1 MRVAIREQLAALVL
15 FAVLLAL
22 AVISIPTWIFVHNF
36 VVDVESDGLA
46 LTATLKAAAI
56 ASELELGQTI
66 CQTVATRILL
76 QQAFIDFYN
85 QNSSHPF
92 LNARADLESAMA
104 ARGGLS
110 GLLQARLYSRNTTGG
125 DHRGLLSVTGAG
137 VGNGT
142 NNIQLPYLTPDGSKV
157 NLSDTEYGYPPSL
170 YPNITYTNLGYPNP
184 YVQST
189 PAFGAYAFPNVNL
202 STGGGLLLGPLV
214 INETFA
220 LISLTIPVRSFAISG
235 FILGYMTLVL
245 SAGSLSSI
253 QMSPEGL
260 GSTGVVLLVG
270 PANPSNRFNVSQP
283 ASNDTYSPTQPS
295 FKNTPFPSLTKVY
308 TRKLSPLDNS
318 TVDLSTTNEQGVPV
332 AVGVA
337 RPATTLVN
345 WAIVVEKAKSEAYEP
360 IDKLRD
366 ILLGC
371 VFGTAGLVAIL
382 VFPCAHLSVL
392 SIRRLKAATEK
403 SINPPGYDE
412 EFDDGFDEEHPS
424 SGATSSKRSDRG
436 FFATIWRRIW
446 REKKAIPI
454 SEADAH
460 RHVFKIPGR
469 VEVGKHY
476 ITDELTELTDTFNS
490 MTDELLKQYTSL
502 EEKVAERTRE
512 LEVSKRAAEA
522 ANESKTLFIA
532 NISHE
537 LKTPLNGIMG
547 MCAVCMEEDDIVR
560 IKQSLKTLYRSGDLL
575 LHLLED
581 LLSFSKNQIG
591 QHVSL
596 EEREFR
602 LGDIKSQMLSIFDKQ
617 VRESDITFT
626 VSFLSGEST
635 ELNGVLDQSVLEKT
649 LPALGPNGMGRL
661 KDAYVWGDQHRI
673 LQVMINLV
681 NNSLK
686 FTPLG
691 AKWTCEF
698 GALPRLSE

>member
-1 MRVAIREQLAALVL
+1 MRVAIREQLAALVI
-15 FAVLLAL
+15 FAVLVAL
-22 AVISIPTWIFVHNF
+22 AIISIPTWIFVHNF

-46 LTATLKAAAI
+46 LTASLKAAAVS
-56 ASELELGQTI
+56 SELDLAQTI

-76 QQAFIDFYN
+76 QQAFINFYN
-85 QNSSHPF
+85 HNSSDPF
-92 LNARADLESAMA
+92 VNARADLESAMGTT
-104 ARGGLS
+104 RGTTS
-110 GLLQARLYSRNTTGG
+110 LLQARLYSRNTTGG

-137 VGNGT
+137 VGNAT
-142 NNIQLPYLTPDGSKV
+142 DNIRLPYLAPDGTRV

-202 STGGGLLLGPLV
+202 STGGGLVLGPMV

-220 LISLTIPVRSFAISG
+220 LLSLTIPVRSFAISG
-235 FILGYMTLVL
+235 FLLGYMTLVV
-245 SAGSLSSI
+245 SAGSLSAI

-260 GSTGVVLLVG
+260 GSTGVMLLVG

-283 ASNDTYSPTQPS
+283 ASNDTYTPTQPS
-295 FKNTPFPSLTKVY
+295 FKNTPVRFVIPPVPVPGQADRHSRRNYNDGNYYARPFPLYQFPSLTKVY

-318 TVDLSTTNEQGVPV
+318 TVDLSTTNEQGIAV

-345 WAIVVEKAKSEAYEP
+345 WAIVVEKAKNEAYEP

-382 VFPCAHLSVL
+382 IFPCAHLSVL

-446 REKKAIPI
+446 KEKKVLPI

-476 ITDELTELTDTFNS
+476 VTDELTELTETFNN

-502 EEKVAERTRE
+502 EDKVAERTRE
-512 LEVSKRAAEA
+512 LVVSKRAAEA

-560 IKQSLKTLYRSGDLL
+560 IKQSLKTLYRSGTWCLPTSIICSRFPPIIVPP
-575 LHLLED
+575 H
-581 LLSFSKNQIG
+581 FSSK
-591 QHVSL
+591 
-596 EEREFR
+596 EKERK
-602 LGDIKSQMLSIFDKQ
+602 KS
-617 VRESDITFT
+617 T
-626 VSFLSGEST
+626 ST
-635 ELNGVLDQSVLEKT
+635 
-649 LPALGPNGMGRL
+649 
-661 KDAYVWGDQHRI
+661 
-673 LQVMINLV
+673 
-681 NNSLK
+681 
-686 FTPLG
+686 
-691 AKWTCEF
+691 C
-698 GALPRLSE
+698 